1 MKYAPSK
8 PPSECHSLAEI
19 RTQIDQ
25 LDRGIIQALGERRRY
40 VMAAG
45 AFKTNPGEVAA
56 PERVRAVQE
65 ERERWAEEEGLPRL
79 ASIANLM
86 EVPSGGPTTV
96 KGADWQRWRRRSA
109 GRFRQPRRGLGGACE
124 HVARKEAM
132 PRAPGRS
139 SM

>member
-25 LDRGIIQALGERRRY
+25 IDRGIIQALGERRRY

-56 PERVRAVQE
+56 PERVRAILE
-65 ERERWAEEEGLPRL
+65 ERARWAEEEGLKPELVVRIYSEL
-79 ASIANLM
+79 VAYFIA
-86 EVPSGGPTTV
+86 EEQEHWTRKAEQQTT
-96 KGADWQRWRRRSA
+96 
-109 GRFRQPRRGLGGACE
+109 
-124 HVARKEAM
+124 
-132 PRAPGRS
+132 
-139 SM
+139 